1 MSPAVRL
8 AWAIRRFGF
17 ERVGGG
23 RESWGAF
30 GHRRHFYRRGRW
42 TVSIIAGRGPY
53 HVAWGEEGHPGH
65 WYVITSSKVPVR
77 VVLALVGEIV

>member
-17 ERVGGG
+17 ERVSS
-23 RESWGAF
+23 EPF
-30 GHRRHFYRRGRW
+30 GHWGRRRHFYRRGRW
-42 TVSIIAGRGPY
+42 TVSIIAGHGPS
-53 HVAWGEEGHPGH
+53 HVAWGDQGDRGH
-65 WYVITSSKVPVR
+65 WHVITSSTVPVR